1 MSKYVSMSA
10 RMKTITVGTSA
21 VQVDSVDLNQS
32 DLVQIRAL
40 STNTANICLK
50 YNSNVVVDDPT
61 GYILEPGA
69 VLSIYSARMNLLHAI
84 SSAAGQRLTFH
95 IGN

>member
-1 MSKYVSMSA
+1 MSA
-10 RMKTITVGTSA
+10 RMRTLTVGTSA
-21 VQVDSVDLNQS
+21 VQVDSVARNQS

-40 STNTANICLK
+40 STNTANVCLK
-50 YNSNVVVDDPT
+50 YNADVVVDDPV
-61 GYILEPGA
+61 GYILEPGQ

-84 SSAAGQRLTFH
+84 SSAAGQRITFH